1 MKRQES
7 QYPEDWFRV
16 GEKEL
21 KRASFL
27 LAGTDLSGAGFNIHQ
42 AVEKYLKGYLL
53 SRGWELRRIHDLE
66 ALLNEAVT
74 HDAAF
79 ESFRAA
85 CLKMNQ
91 YYLEERYPFTVPSE
105 LTEGEIKESLEAAEK
120 LIQEVGESSE

>member
-7 QYPEDWFRV
+7 RYPEDWFRV
-16 GEKEL
+16 GAREL
-21 KRASFL
+21 KRARL
-27 LAGTDLSGAGFNIHQ
+27 LLNGGDLGGAGFNAHQ

-66 ALLNEAVT
+66 ALLNEALT

-79 ESFRAA
+79 DTFRAA

-120 LIQEVGESSE
+120 LIQKVTESCE